1 MKRKIN
7 IYCWASDYTVNH
19 GEGYL
24 ARKFVK
30 LLSVNLNFKPVII
43 SPTYNPKN
51 INFSFFYKYFSPIL
65 GIIILWFYF
74 LRGKKVCY
82 LNFLPLWNTFLFL
95 LLPPS
100 TILGPITGFIYKKK
114 IKSFE
119 SFLRKKIIPILFY
132 FNYIFLKIRLKKIL
146 FSTSNLKEIFSNHK
160 SHLYNFCL
168 FGFKQKNSRKKNIDF
183 LIYHRE
189 YSTKENNFIINI
201 IKKLTKKNL
210 KIEIVGHKIHLNNK
224 NLINNGVLSRNSLL
238 KKLSKTKYTILSRKH
253 DFIFL

>member
-82 LNFLPLWNTFLFL
+82 LNFLPLWNTFIFTFTTIYYFGTNNWFLF
-95 LLPPS
+95 
-100 TILGPITGFIYKKK
+100 IKKK
-114 IKSFE
+114 IKSFRVFFE
-119 SFLRKKIIPILFY
+119 KKNNTNFILF
-132 FNYIFLKIRLKKIL
+132 
-146 FSTSNLKEIFSNHK
+146 
-160 SHLYNFCL
+160 
-168 FGFKQKNSRKKNIDF
+168 
-183 LIYHRE
+183 
-189 YSTKENNFIINI
+189 
-201 IKKLTKKNL
+201 
-210 KIEIVGHKIHLNNK
+210 
-224 NLINNGVLSRNSLL
+224 
-238 KKLSKTKYTILSRKH
+238 
-253 DFIFL
+253 